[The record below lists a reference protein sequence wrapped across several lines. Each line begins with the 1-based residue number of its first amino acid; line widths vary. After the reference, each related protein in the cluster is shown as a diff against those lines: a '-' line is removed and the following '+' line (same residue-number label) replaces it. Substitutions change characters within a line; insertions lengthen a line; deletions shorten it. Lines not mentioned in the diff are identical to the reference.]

1 VVWFYAVLVCWLIAL
16 WIWRSVDRSMSRLAL
31 EAISE
36 EEDASASIGIDVSRT
51 KLQVTMLSAA
61 MTCVGGVLYAQ
72 YQLYVNPETVS
83 GIGISLQM
91 VFGSIAG
98 GMYVMLGPTVGAV
111 FLLALS
117 ETLRVLVGNQFHG
130 LDLLIYGALLI
141 LFIIYLPKG
150 ILGTVLE
157 RLGRK

>member
-1 VVWFYAVLVCWLIAL
+1 
-16 WIWRSVDRSMSRLAL
+16 
-31 EAISE
+31 
-36 EEDASASIGIDVSRT
+36 
-51 KLQVTMLSAA
+51 
-61 MTCVGGVLYAQ
+61 
-72 YQLYVNPETVS
+72 
-83 GIGISLQM
+83 
-91 VFGSIAG
+91 
-98 GMYVMLGPTVGAV
+98 MLGPTVGAV